1 MFRYLVEDFGLL
13 FLRII
18 SDNDSPMFLWTLKP
32 VSDNSLKT
40 VIQGQDGSYKMV
52 SFPETICL
60 TFYSH
65 RDLPIEVAYHQVI
78 VQVPS
83 PLMYPLLQYLC
94 AYKQL
99 IFVCFNIDLDSPKS
113 QSLQMI
119 GLS

>member
-32 VSDNSLKT
+32 VSDNSIKNGDPRSGWI
-40 VIQGQDGSYKMV
+40 IQNGAIPRDHW
-52 SFPETICL
+52 L

-65 RDLPIEVAYHQVI
+65 RDLPIEVGYHQVI
-78 VQVPS
+78 VQVPC
-83 PLMYPLLQYLC
+83 PLVYPLLQYLC

-99 IFVCFNIDLDSPKS
+99 IFVCLNIDLDSPKS